1 MYRGLLSR
9 MLVAVLLIAVIAKPC
24 LGLLTVPVQA
34 SDISVVAADEG
45 AVSEKRNS
53 TCKDICLSARV
64 EEDDAVAARPGIT
77 WTASA
82 DWAGLKALSVAP
94 LPFLSR
100 RTGPDLASQPTPT
113 NVLRRLAVLSRFL
126 L

>member
-9 MLVAVLLIAVIAKPC
+9 MLVAALLIAVIAKPC
-24 LGLLTVPVQA
+24 LGLLTDPVHA
-34 SDISVVAADEG
+34 SDISVVATEEG
-45 AVSEKRNS
+45 AISENRNS
-53 TCKDICLSARV
+53 TCNDICLSARV
-64 EEDDAVAARPGIT
+64 EEDDAVAARPGMT

-82 DWAGLKALSVAP
+82 DWTDLKALSVAP
-94 LPFLSR
+94 LPSLSR
-100 RTGPDLASQPTPT
+100 RTGPDQSSPPTPP